1 MKKEREIDG
10 IENNKISFKN
20 KQGCKVNWK
29 LSDWFEKLKFHFEGT
44 VISARPHL
52 ISISGPFFHDLFPH
66 RIPISPLNHIFGDL
80 IYMQNAPKRQSQLL
94 VISYCFSKS
103 ESIFYADSG
112 CKYVHKSGPQSLD
125 QETAGINKPN

>member
-1 MKKEREIDG
+1 M
-10 IENNKISFKN
+10 
-20 KQGCKVNWK
+20 
-29 LSDWFEKLKFHFEGT
+29 
-44 VISARPHL
+44 
-52 ISISGPFFHDLFPH
+52 
-66 RIPISPLNHIFGDL
+66 FGDL

-125 QETAGINKPN
+125 QKTAGINKPNWNGKEKLGETGELQDFLWEWHLLL